1 MGRDTRRCPLKKSPS
16 PQSGKKRPASGSA
29 LPRKPIRRDGHTL
42 KSSHTPLDLS
52 EKLSANFSLRELVVS
67 QTAVRCGIPNLPSP
81 VHIENLRALCTE
93 VLQPARDAFGPILV
107 TSGYRSARLNRKIRG
122 AARSQHC
129 LGQAADIIPANG
141 EVAALFNL
149 FASLPDLP
157 FDQLIYE
164 FGVWVH
170 VSHSSRSRRQRLRAD
185 RVGRRVVYRRVSA
198 PIVSSGRVKAFV

>member
-16 PQSGKKRPASGSA
+16 PQSGKKRRSSGKGSTLRSSRRVPHRIQSSSA
-29 LPRKPIRRDGHTL
+29 
-42 KSSHTPLDLS
+42 PLDLS

-67 QTAVRCGIPNLPSP
+67 QTAVRCGIPNVPSP
-81 VHIENLRALCTE
+81 VHIENLSALCAQ

-107 TSGYRSARLNRKIRG
+107 TSGYRSPRLNRKIRG
-122 AARSQHC
+122 AERSQHC

-149 FASLPDLP
+149 IASLPELP

-170 VSHSSRSRRQRLRAD
+170 VSHSARPRRQRLRAD
-185 RVGRRVVYRRVSA
+185 RVDRRVVYRRVND
-198 PIVSSGRVKAFV
+198 PIIS